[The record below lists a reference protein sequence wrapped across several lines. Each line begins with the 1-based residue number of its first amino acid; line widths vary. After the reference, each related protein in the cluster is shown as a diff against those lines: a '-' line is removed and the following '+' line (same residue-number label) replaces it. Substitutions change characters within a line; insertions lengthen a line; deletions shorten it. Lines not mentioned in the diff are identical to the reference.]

1 MDDPTTLP
9 VTTHFL
15 KADQRVRLM
24 RSTRKMEHLL
34 GETPLF
40 IDTNSPVTPTF
51 PQSRQTR
58 AAYIYVAPARSS
70 SLGVHIPPNGDSSQ
84 ASTSRVPAR
93 PLLAVRVPA
102 PTNRDS
108 GSFALASPAS
118 VLSFPTPPKSSAD
131 EQRRHRTRKM
141 ARIFRTLG
149 EPVPA
154 ELVFPAGAPP
164 APPAPPRPRRTS
176 TLAKR
181 RSSRLV
187 RVSSSSSLASRARRN
202 SLLTRGGDGDVEE
215 EESGGA
221 ALDPIESDGE
231 SASVYSTLSGGDW
244 ERVPQLQPLAMPSPS
259 PPRAGAPS
267 ESTSPSHPRA
277 PGRAS
282 TAFASTTRTSV
293 TPKHP
298 LGYGYDRPRGTHRKE
313 KGWSGEWV
321 AAGSGVQ
328 NMDEVANRLRGL
340 KMK

>member
-1 MDDPTTLP
+1 P

-15 KADQRVRLM
+15 KAHQRVRLM

-51 PQSRQTR
+51 PQSRQR
-58 AAYIYVAPARSS
+58 RSAHIYVAPARSS

-118 VLSFPTPPKSSAD
+118 VLSFPTPPKSPAD

-149 EPVPA
+149 ETVPA

-164 APPAPPRPRRTS
+164 ASPRP
-176 TLAKR
+176 
-181 RSSRLV
+181 
-187 RVSSSSSLASRARRN
+187 
-202 SLLTRGGDGDVEE
+202 
-215 EESGGA
+215 
-221 ALDPIESDGE
+221 
-231 SASVYSTLSGGDW
+231 
-244 ERVPQLQPLAMPSPS
+244 
-259 PPRAGAPS
+259 
-267 ESTSPSHPRA
+267 
-277 PGRAS
+277 
-282 TAFASTTRTSV
+282 
-293 TPKHP
+293 
-298 LGYGYDRPRGTHRKE
+298 
-313 KGWSGEWV
+313 
-321 AAGSGVQ
+321 
-328 NMDEVANRLRGL
+328 
-340 KMK
+340 